1 MAEYWTWSAIKAKIE
16 RDLDLEGE
24 SFITEPEMLGYANE
38 AIDEVE
44 RQIHMLCE
52 DYFLT
57 RATITLAAGTE
68 EYALPTDIYAMKL
81 RAAIYRNGS
90 SVWKIERLRDWFKFE
105 HYETE
110 QTGTGSDVQYVYF
123 VTNSTP
129 GSPKLLL
136 APTPNESGPYVKLWY
151 IRNANSLTT
160 DASICD
166 IPEAVNYIM
175 QYIKVRCY
183 EKDMSPML
191 QKAMVDLETEKQ
203 TTLAALSSQ
212 VADNSNLI
220 EADTRLYDDMN

>member
-1 MAEYWTWSAIKAKIE
+1 MAEYWTFGDIKAKIE

-24 SFITEPEMLGYANE
+24 SFVTPEEMLGYANE

-57 RATITLAAGTE
+57 RATVTLVDGQE
-68 EYALPTDIYAMKL
+68 EYALPTDIYAMKI
-81 RAAIYRNGS
+81 RAAVYRNGS
-90 SVWKIERLRDWFKFE
+90 SVWKIERIRDWFKFE

-110 QTGTGSDVQYVYF
+110 QTGVGSDVQYVYF
-123 VTNSTP
+123 ITNSTP
-129 GSPKLLL
+129 GSPKLLF
-136 APTPNESGPYVKLWY
+136 APTPNEDGPYVKLWY
-151 IRNANSLTT
+151 IRNANKLT
-160 DASICD
+160 DDDSICD

-175 QYIKVRCY
+175 QYIKVRIY

-191 QKAMVDLETEKQ
+191 QKAIVDLESEKA
-203 TTLAALSSQ
+203 TTLAALSQ
-212 VADNSNLI
+212 QTVDNSNLV